1 MARKWHPD
9 VNDSEQAKEEFQKI
23 SRAYEVLSDQNMRQ
37 RYDQFGEAG
46 VSTSAAG
53 GGYGQGMEVDLGDI
67 FDSFFGGGGGGR
79 GAAGARGRQ
88 VRKEGYFCVY
98 CVVVLCCVVF
108 ELFGCVSGA
117 SEFEVLINYCRF
129 IVVKLSS
136 HFPCFN
142 AHRD

>member
-79 GAAGARGRQ
+79 GAAGARGDRYERRGTSACI
-88 VRKEGYFCVY
+88 VLLY
-98 CVVVLCCVVF
+98 CVVVLCCCVVF
-108 ELFGCVSGA
+108 ELCCV
-117 SEFEVLINYCRF
+117 
-129 IVVKLSS
+129 
-136 HFPCFN
+136 
-142 AHRD
+142 

>member
-98 CVVVLCCVVF
+98 CVVVVLCCCTVLCCVV
-108 ELFGCVSGA
+108 LCCV
-117 SEFEVLINYCRF
+117 
-129 IVVKLSS
+129 
-136 HFPCFN
+136 
-142 AHRD
+142 